1 MQNVLQTLCKKLYVF
16 PGGQPRH
23 RYIYFNDF
31 RIFLT
36 VITDDHSLNESQG
49 TEGNFKIQ
57 RRSFYMRLVK
67 KAVSRGEQPE
77 FELVH
82 VVGTL
87 MMQNPGVKS
96 KISKYR
102 LKFLNGTRLNYNR
115 FYPFPRYS

>member
-1 MQNVLQTLCKKLYVF
+1 MIVPFFFPRGQT
-16 PGGQPRH
+16 
-23 RYIYFNDF
+23 RYKYICIYFFNDF
-31 RIFLT
+31 RIIFCT
-36 VITDDHSLNESQG
+36 VATDDPSLNESQA

-96 KISKYR
+96 MHAFSNRTHFKNR
-102 LKFLNGTRLNYNR
+102 NR
-115 FYPFPRYS
+115 F

>member
-1 MQNVLQTLCKKLYVF
+1 MYVF
-16 PGGQPRH
+16 LLLFFFKRFS
-23 RYIYFNDF
+23 YIF
-31 RIFLT
+31 T
-36 VITDDHSLNESQG
+36 VAADDPSLNESQG

-96 KISKYR
+96 IMR
-102 LKFLNGTRLNYNR
+102 AF
-115 FYPFPRYS
+115 